1 MENLQRKV
9 EEFKKKS
16 YKEYSKI
23 NQTDEVVNRSY
34 AYLKNYNYRDL
45 EIPEANSANEM
56 NKSHVE
62 NNALSPRNLNISNY
76 FEKNSDVMKTLK
88 KDVYSQSN
96 QNIMS
101 I

>member
-16 YKEYSKI
+16 NKEYSKI

-62 NNALSPRNLNISNY
+62 NKIHQFINLIYKQMKDQNNSISQIKRY
-76 FEKNSDVMKTLK
+76 PPSDL
-88 KDVYSQSN
+88 
-96 QNIMS
+96 IM
-101 I
+101 IQ